1 VPLDYTNSS
10 DPRRVDIATTL
21 YQAHPGRKSK
31 RTVVVEPGGPGGSG
45 TNLIWRKGKDFS
57 DSFTDGEFDVL
68 GFDPRGEHAFQQIN
82 FNSC

>member
-1 VPLDYTNSS
+1 M
-10 DPRRVDIATTL
+10 
-21 YQAHPGRKSK
+21 
-31 RTVVVEPGGPGGSG
+31 VVEPGGPGGSG